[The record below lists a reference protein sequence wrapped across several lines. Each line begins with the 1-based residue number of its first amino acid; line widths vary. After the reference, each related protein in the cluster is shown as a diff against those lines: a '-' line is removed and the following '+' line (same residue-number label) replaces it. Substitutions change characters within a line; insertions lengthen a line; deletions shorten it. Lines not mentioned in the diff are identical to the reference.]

1 MRWKTLL
8 KVASIAIAAVF
19 LAMQFKNG
27 KTEYAL
33 YISLVTSIIIFIIG
47 VEKIRPIIETLQK
60 LQDYIHI
67 QSSYISLLIKIIG
80 ITYIAEF
87 TSELCK
93 DSGHSA
99 IAGQVEFVAKLFIL
113 GISLP
118 IVVSLLDTVWGFM

>member
-1 MRWKTLL
+1 ML
-8 KVASIAIAAVF
+8 KIAAIAIAAVF

-33 YISLVTSIIIFIIG
+33 YISLATCILIFTIG
-47 VEKIRPIIETLQK
+47 LGKIKPIIEILQK
-60 LQDYIHI
+60 LQNYTHI
-67 QSSYISLLIKIIG
+67 QSSYISLLIKIVG

-87 TSELCK
+87 ASELCK

-99 IAGQVEFVAKLFIL
+99 IAGQVEFVAKLSIL

-118 IVVSLLDTVWGFM
+118 IIVSLLDTVWGFM